1 MKIIKQP
8 NILLLW
14 PTPALLTTVNKTK
27 AFSPAYTNIK
37 YTNHVLRHLTY
48 E

>member
-1 MKIIKQP
+1 MTTIKQP

-14 PTPALLTTVNKTK
+14 PTPADFTTVNKTK

-37 YTNHVLRHLTY
+37 YKNYVLGNLT
-48 E
+48 